1 MKNLRM
7 FSILMILV
15 FFSALIAG
23 CAPAE
28 ETTDDTPAV
37 EETEIEEPETVE
49 TEVEEPETEVP
60 ETEVPATEEPT
71 EEEKEPVTITLW
83 TEYTAAP
90 KTDLVEFWIDTFQE
104 KYPWITVEHKGIS
117 NEVAEETLR
126 VALLGQDPPDIFL
139 PQSRGE
145 VVEYVDAE
153 ALLDLTDF
161 YNERIDRFNPT
172 FDAISD
178 WQSVVAGQ
186 RWAIPYTVLHVNMI
200 WYNDSLLQENGI
212 DATEIGSLE
221 DLMAACETLKE
232 NDVVCFQLG
241 GGSTWPVGHW
251 AQFFIQQNLPEETW
265 KKLATGEKSWTDA
278 DIVEAVS
285 YLEQMYEAGYFQP
298 GVAADT
304 RDVSRAAYFQG
315 NGAFFAAGS
324 WHLYQKGGELAPPDW
339 EFKFIPFPSAE
350 DSPIDNPVI
359 STVNVLW
366 SISSKTEHPEEAKLF
381 LDHVTSLEVAQKH
394 VELLQEFVVFKDAVT
409 SENASEEMVAIAD
422 WTAEGTGINFL
433 ENYFTREVIQDG
445 LWGGSL
451 GVLSGQ
457 ATTEEWMQLC
467 ADLQE
472 TTGNLEFEE

>member
-1 MKNLRM
+1 MRKLKI
-7 FSILMILV
+7 FSLLMILT
-15 FFSALIAG
+15 IAASLVVG
-23 CAPAE
+23 CAPKTEEPTPVAE
-28 ETTDDTPAV
+28 ETEEPVV
-37 EETEIEEPETVE
+37 EETE
-49 TEVEEPETEVP
+49 EVEEPEPEV
-60 ETEVPATEEPT
+60 EEPT
-71 EEEKEPVTITLW
+71 EEAETEEPEPDPVTLTLW
-83 TEYTAAP
+83 TEYTASP
-90 KTDLVEFWIDTFQE
+90 KSELVQYWIDTFQE

-145 VVEYVDAE
+145 VVDYVDAG

-178 WQSVVAGQ
+178 WQTVVGGQ
-186 RWAIPYTVLHVNMI
+186 RYAIPYTVLHVNMI
-200 WYNDSLLQENGI
+200 WYNDALLKEYGI
-212 DATEIGSLE
+212 EATEIKTLE
-221 DLMAACETLKE
+221 DLMGACDILKE

-265 KKLATGEKSWTDA
+265 KKLATGEKSWTDP

-285 YLEQMYEAGYFQP
+285 YLEEMYEAGYFQP

-339 EFKFIPFPSAE
+339 EFKFIPFPSAA
-350 DSPIDNPVI
+350 DSPIENPVI

-381 LDHVTSLEVAQKH
+381 LAHVTSLQVAQKH
-394 VELLQEFVVFKDAVT
+394 VEMLQEFVVFKDAVT
-409 SENASEEMVAIAD
+409 PENASDEMVAIAE
-422 WTAEGTGINFL
+422 WTADGTGINFL
-433 ENYFTREVIQDG
+433 ENYFTREVIQEG
-445 LWGGSL
+445 LWGGTL
-451 GVLSGQ
+451 GVLTGQ

-467 ADLQE
+467 ADLQA
-472 TTGNLEFEE
+472 TSGNLEFEE